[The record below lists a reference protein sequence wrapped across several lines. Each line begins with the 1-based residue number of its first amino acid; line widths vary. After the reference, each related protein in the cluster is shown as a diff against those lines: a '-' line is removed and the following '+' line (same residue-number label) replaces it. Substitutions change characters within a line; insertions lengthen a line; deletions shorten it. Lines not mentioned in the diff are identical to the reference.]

1 MSAVAHAL
9 PAPRR
14 RRVLAHQCRQCRQHW
29 AMQAVHHPSGTA
41 VLCRHCG
48 YLARPPLAVVT
59 ADGELATT

>member
-1 MSAVAHAL
+1 
-9 PAPRR
+9 
-14 RRVLAHQCRQCRQHW
+14 
-29 AMQAVHHPSGTA
+29 MQAVHHPSGTA